1 VLNRRK
7 RGEYIGLLELQTLWP
22 FHGDLIREKCKN
34 AELVVVTEMNLG
46 QLYRQVKIAVD
57 HPERVFLANRV
68 DGVFITPTDIKNMLR
83 LIQGRGV

>member
-1 VLNRRK
+1 LNRRQ

-34 AELVVVTEMNLG
+34 ADLVVVAEMNLG

-57 HPERVFLANRV
+57 RPERVFLANRV